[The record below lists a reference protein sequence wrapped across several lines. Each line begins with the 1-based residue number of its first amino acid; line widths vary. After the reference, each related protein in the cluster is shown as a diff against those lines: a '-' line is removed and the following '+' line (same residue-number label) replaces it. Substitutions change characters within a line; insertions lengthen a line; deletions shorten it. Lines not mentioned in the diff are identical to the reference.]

1 MKHLWAITAALALLF
16 SFAQAPFAH
25 MHRRDPDHRHATA
38 TPHSHLRLLSDQHL
52 ALHGPDDDDD
62 VQPVDWVILAKDTAQ
77 PLVAIVSEPVMI
89 PAPVNRYELLR
100 APSPRAHD
108 PPGFLTLPPRA
119 PPV

>member
-1 MKHLWAITAALALLF
+1 MRPSSAITATFALLL

-38 TPHSHLRLLSDQHL
+38 TPHSHLRLLSDQHR

-62 VQPVDWVILAKDTAQ
+62 AQAVDWVLLAQHSGQ
-77 PLVAIVSEPVMI
+77 PLVAEKSEPMIVSVP
-89 PAPVNRYELLR
+89 PAGYELLR
-100 APSPRAHD
+100 APAPRAHD
-108 PPGFLTLPPRA
+108 PPGIIQLPPRA